1 MAKPTD
7 VERRFANDGKAYTWE
22 QFEAF
27 FGSGYG
33 ERCWL
38 RAKPAKCLAAQ
49 PVERSAKEK
58 KSKIKKTVNFL
69 SQPLEAHV
77 PATHLSRDEDALCS
91 AMTWLGAEEQEEE
104 KKVQATL
111 LAFGTAL
118 PASLAS
124 HSQQATSWKAKPC
137 AAKPSDPKQRKPPP
151 PPSGTKPEVLPQAPP
166 PPPAKPPPPA
176 PLPGH
181 ASCIEAGYHTS
192 RNHSRRRENY

>member
-38 RAKPAKCLAAQ
+38 KAKPAKCLAAQ

-77 PATHLSRDEDALCS
+77 PATDLSRDEDALCS
-91 AMTWLGAEEQEEE
+91 AMTWLGAEE
-104 KKVQATL
+104 
-111 LAFGTAL
+111 
-118 PASLAS
+118 
-124 HSQQATSWKAKPC
+124 H
-137 AAKPSDPKQRKPPP
+137 
-151 PPSGTKPEVLPQAPP
+151 VL
-166 PPPAKPPPPA
+166 
-176 PLPGH
+176 
-181 ASCIEAGYHTS
+181 
-192 RNHSRRRENY
+192 RRRRPHD